1 MILRRSWHSPPPQ
14 TRLGSNGDNEQFR
27 SLTQFNLPRDGLF
40 PESVQAIHLLSVRGP
55 ILRFENVPACPHPC
69 CQQIPAASKFPLP
82 AKNTA
87 GSTKIEK
94 ETKTKLLWTHFV
106 QFCYPILSQ
115 DEMLG
120 MIRLSCP
127 IPM

>member
-40 PESVQAIHLLSVRGP
+40 PESVQAIHLLSARGP

-69 CQQIPAASKFPLP
+69 CQQIPAASKKYRGIHENRERD
-82 AKNTA
+82 KNQA
-87 GSTKIEK
+87 SMDA
-94 ETKTKLLWTHFV
+94 
-106 QFCYPILSQ
+106 FCPIL
-115 DEMLG
+115 
-120 MIRLSCP
+120 LSHTQSG
-127 IPM
+127 